1 MAYIWAATWTPAEAE
16 CGAHRGRLRGRQNL
30 PVLDADVQVR
40 LGRLD
45 LRVGLTAQAG
55 EVVAV
60 LGPNGAGKTTLL
72 RALAGLVAVDSG
84 RIVLDGVTLDD
95 PVTET
100 FVPPE
105 LRSIGVVFQDYL
117 LFETMSVLENVAF
130 GLRARGAGR
139 TEARRQATQW
149 LERVGL
155 SDRAADRPG
164 VLSGG
169 QAQRVALARALA
181 TSPRLLLLDEPL
193 AALDAGARGEVRR
206 DLRRHLASFEGA
218 RVLVTHDPVD
228 ALTLA
233 DRVVIVEQG
242 RVVQAG
248 TLAEVSSRPRSRYVA
263 DLVGVNLWRGAGAD
277 GGIELVSGGRLVA
290 ADHVQGDLFAMV
302 APAAVALHREAPHGS
317 PRNVWAGTIDAV
329 DLAGD
334 RVRVTVAGTPRI
346 VAEVTQA
353 AVAELGL
360 RPGDPVW
367 VSVKATEVTAY
378 PV

>member
-1 MAYIWAATWTPAEAE
+1 M
-16 CGAHRGRLRGRQNL
+16 
-30 PVLDADVQVR
+30 QVR
-40 LGRLD
+40 VGRLD
-45 LRVGLTAQAG
+45 LEVDLTAEAG

-72 RALAGLVAVDSG
+72 RALAGLVALDAG

-95 PVTET
+95 PVRET

-117 LFETMSVLENVAF
+117 LFATMSVLENVAF
-130 GLRARGAGR
+130 GLRARGTAR
-139 TEARRQATQW
+139 AEARRQAMQW

-155 SDRAADRPG
+155 SDRSADRPG

-193 AALDAGARGEVRR
+193 AALDAGARGGVRR

-233 DRVVIVEQG
+233 DRVVIVEDG

-248 TLAEVSSRPRSRYVA
+248 TVPEVSSRPRSRYVA
-263 DLVGVNLWRGAGAD
+263 DLVGVNLWQGIGTD
-277 GGIELVSGGRLVA
+277 GVINLMGGGRLVA
-290 ADHVQGDLFAMV
+290 ADHVPGDLFAMV
-302 APAAVALHREAPHGS
+302 APAAVALHHEAPHGS
-317 PRNVWAGTIDAV
+317 PRNVWAGTIDTV

-346 VAEVTQA
+346 VAEVTPA

-367 VSVKATEVTAY
+367 VSVKATEVSAY